1 MIEYLVQF
9 DKLTDT
15 FMVNHPIIMIIIIG
29 FAIAATLAV
38 LSEKIHKEKHRWKYM
53 YRK

>member
-1 MIEYLVQF
+1 MIEYLIQF

-15 FMVNHPIIMIIIIG
+15 FMVNHPVIMIIIIG
-29 FAIAATLAV
+29 VAIAATLAI
-38 LSEKIHKEKHRWKYM
+38 LSEEMHKEKIRLKYV

>member
-15 FMVNHPIIMIIIIG
+15 FMFNHPVIMISIIA
-29 FAIAATLAV
+29 FAFAATLAI
-38 LSEKIHKEKHRWKYM
+38 LSEQIHKEKIRWKYV

>member
-1 MIEYLVQF
+1 MIEYLIQF

-15 FMVNHPIIMIIIIG
+15 FMINHPVIMIIIIA
-29 FAIAATLAV
+29 FAIAATIAV
-38 LSEKIHKEKHRWKYM
+38 FSEEMHKEKIRLKYV